1 VRRWSHEDFSVFG
14 HARLARRIPPRGLP
28 GPPAPASEVRAHLN
42 EPSPCLSCG
51 ACCATYRVSFYWAES
66 LGPLEP
72 WTEHLTPHLS
82 CMVGTSRP
90 LPRCA
95 ALQGV
100 VGDSAF
106 CTVYPHRPSPCRELE
121 PGDERCDRA
130 RIRHGLSPI
139 SKPIHLE
146 RPGLAAAP
154 AVLPTAP
161 APVSHNAILPPTGL
175 PTAGDPGEAGAPLA
189 WDG

>member
-1 VRRWSHEDFSVFG
+1 MP
-14 HARLARRIPPRGLP
+14 ALA
-28 GPPAPASEVRAHLN
+28 STVRAHLN

-72 WTEHLTPHLS
+72 WTEHLTPHLA
-82 CMVGTSRP
+82 CMVGTSRIP
-90 LPRCA
+90 PRCA

-106 CTVYPHRPSPCRELE
+106 CSVHPYRPSPCRELE

-130 RIRHGLSPI
+130 RTRHRLDPVPNPI
-139 SKPIHLE
+139 QVE
-146 RPGLAAAP
+146 RPDLQSRGGSSGWQSDALPGAI
-154 AVLPTAP
+154 VLQ
-161 APVSHNAILPPTGL
+161 VELDRNG
-175 PTAGDPGEAGAPLA
+175 
-189 WDG
+189 